1 MKKEVGSKD
10 FNIWL
15 LGDSNPKQWEDILE
29 YPLDPRHPIRHNIW
43 TSILDV
49 IQDRVYRK
57 IGKRVDSSSI
67 YIRNAVE
74 NPDIKPKGNH
84 VRWNTD
90 VGVEID
96 CLRELILE
104 FNPSFLFSFGAFSF
118 EFARR
123 SLKQEPERSYSYWG
137 ARRLGEEFRIRV
149 EKFDLSNTNLIP
161 LLHRVVSSRKF
172 VESQDYFCDQ
182 EGANYF
188 DYVGNRI
195 ANILIKYQNDFE
207 IWIE

>member
-1 MKKEVGSKD
+1 
-10 FNIWL
+10 
-15 LGDSNPKQWEDILE
+15 
-29 YPLDPRHPIRHNIW
+29 
-43 TSILDV
+43 V

-123 SLKQEPERSYSYWG
+123 SLNQEPERSYSYWG
-137 ARRLGEEFRIRV
+137 AKRLGEEFRIRV

-161 LLHRVVSSRKF
+161 LLHRVVSSGKF

-188 DYVGNRI
+188 DYVGNQI
-195 ANILIKYQNDFE
+195 ANILIKYQYDFE